1 MKPNQEPAMN
11 NYQAFTPRARAAI
24 LIAAAAMTA
33 LTLGLSVLPSKV
45 NSDGNVGPL
54 VNAARAPASV
64 ASTTPGDG
72 MPIVVYGVRGRET
85 AMQRVRV
92 PHAGPPIKQQI

>member
-11 NYQAFTPRARAAI
+11 SYQASTPRARAAI
-24 LIAAAAMTA
+24 SIAAAAMTA
-33 LTLGLSVLPSKV
+33 LTLGLSVLPAKV

-54 VNAARAPASV
+54 VNAARAAATV

-92 PHAGPPIKQQI
+92 PHAGPPMKQQI